1 MKCKLS
7 YTNDNGKIVEEEFY
21 VPDEEDDIGFTN
33 KLLAENELLK
43 KKLEEKS
50 DSNEERLY
58 IPADKVN
65 EILDNLHKAQKNVQ
79 ENFID
84 HPPFNSSFYEGYVD
98 GISYV
103 EKVLKEALK
112 PKAAPEIV
120 GEWIPSNPETDTL
133 ECSKCGYNIISE
145 ELKTPYCPWCGAK
158 MKNWEE

>member
-7 YTNDNGKIVEEEFY
+7 YTNDDGKIVEEEFY

-43 KKLEEKS
+43 KKLEE
-50 DSNEERLY
+50 N
-58 IPADKVN
+58 A
-65 EILDNLHKAQKNVQ
+65 
-79 ENFID
+79 
-84 HPPFNSSFYEGYVD
+84 
-98 GISYV
+98 
-103 EKVLKEALK
+103 
-112 PKAAPEIV
+112 
-120 GEWIPSNPETDTL
+120 GEWIHSNPETDTL